1 MKKVLFAV
9 MLLFAGLTSASAQ
22 DIYKEI
28 VHMSDSVANDES
40 KLIDVRRIAKF
51 KSNALKYWAGKL
63 MMEQM
68 PEGSDGNIDLNTIQ
82 VPDSVWRELDN
93 QAISL
98 YNYVHLYQTRLLR
111 AEKEKDRLRAL
122 YPHKIGMYKDE
133 PVCSSIGRYGPYLT
147 YRNENFRLPKNTDPL
162 SMSLEEAVDII
173 LSSSVKKPRGR
184 KKKTEE

>member
-1 MKKVLFAV
+1 VRLDKKFYSL
-9 MLLFAGLTSASAQ
+9 S
-22 DIYKEI
+22 K
-28 VHMSDSVANDES
+28 SDDPYEV
-40 KLIDVRRIAKF
+40 
-51 KSNALKYWAGKL
+51 
-63 MMEQM
+63 
-68 PEGSDGNIDLNTIQ
+68 DLDRCIQ
-82 VPDSVWRELDN
+82 IIKVKRD
-93 QAISL
+93 
-98 YNYVHLYQTRLLR
+98 